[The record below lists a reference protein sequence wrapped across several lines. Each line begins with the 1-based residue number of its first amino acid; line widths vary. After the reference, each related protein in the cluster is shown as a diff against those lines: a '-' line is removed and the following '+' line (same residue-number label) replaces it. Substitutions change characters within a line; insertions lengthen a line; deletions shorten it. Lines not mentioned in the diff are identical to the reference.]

1 MQEKPMRQ
9 VRGLMLV
16 ISLAA
21 CNPIVAATSVVHETY
36 GAATDLRSLST
47 QETDTQ
53 AEVQLKAALLASPVR
68 GTSRIDVYC
77 RQGVMVLGGV
87 VPTGICG
94 RPGGC
99 TARPADRG
107 VKQVET
113 FFVLCRTPAAASPVG
128 TGPPA
133 AGPPGTWRESSEI
146 S

>member
-1 MQEKPMRQ
+1 MRQ

-47 QETDTQ
+47 QGDRHAGRSPAQ
-53 AEVQLKAALLASPVR
+53 GGSSGLAGARHQPYR
-68 GTSRIDVYC
+68 R
-77 RQGVMVLGGV
+77 VLPTGCDGARGV
-87 VPTGICG
+87 VPTGICS

-107 VKQVET
+107 VKQVEI

-133 AGPPGTWRESSEI
+133 AAPPGTWRESSEI

>member
-36 GAATDLRSLST
+36 RAATDLRSLST
-47 QETDTQ
+47 QETDTP

-77 RQGVMVLGGV
+77 RQGVMVLG
-87 VPTGICG
+87 
-94 RPGGC
+94 
-99 TARPADRG
+99 
-107 VKQVET
+107 
-113 FFVLCRTPAAASPVG
+113 AASRRG
-128 TGPPA
+128 SA
-133 AGPPGTWRESSEI
+133 AGPEAVRLARQTAG
-146 S
+146 